1 MHETEPLTRLRNL
14 VLPLVESLGLT
25 LWGME
30 YAAAGKRSVLR
41 IYIDVP
47 GVSSPEAETPDQ
59 IRGVDVKQCA
69 TVSRHVALALEVED
83 LIPGAYNLEVSS
95 PGLERTFFEPGQ
107 LPPYVGREL
116 DLTLRG
122 PLPGPFPDRSRF
134 KGVLLRAG
142 EQELV
147 LSVEAHE
154 LSVPWNTV
162 KKARLVYRFPDT
174 TDKPKTGR

>member
-1 MHETEPLTRLRNL
+1 MPETEPLTRLRNL

-30 YAAAGKRSVLR
+30 YAAAGRRSVLR
-41 IYIDVP
+41 IYVDVP
-47 GVSSPEAETPDQ
+47 GSGANAPGQSL
-59 IRGVDVKQCA
+59 GVDVNQCA

-83 LIPGAYNLEVSS
+83 LIPGSYTLEVSS
-95 PGLERTFFEPGQ
+95 PGIERPFFEPGQ

-122 PLPGPFPDRSRF
+122 PRPGPFPDRSRF

-147 LSVEAHE
+147 LSVEEHE
-154 LSVPWNTV
+154 VPVSWDNV
-162 KKARLVYRFPDT
+162 KKARLVHRFPDMA
-174 TDKPKTGR
+174 DKPKTGR